1 MLTGMSCFFPKYL
14 TIFLHVSVVGPSIL
28 PPIPVETFGSGS
40 GSADLGSGS
49 ASGGHSEDLSG
60 SGDQV
65 LSGSADMPGSGDQVV
80 SGDLSGSGD
89 LGLSGDTSGS
99 GDMSASGPLSGLG
112 DSSGSGEPFGTASTD
127 FPSGE
132 SGFGSADAS
141 GSAFSGEG
149 SSITVVFSGM
159 DGMVSGQGS
168 TSGGLQEAGEGST
181 GIIIFPPSEAG
192 SGLLSGSGDL
202 SGSGSGSM
210 ESGSS
215 TESYGESGQFSGT
228 SSGFITSDFSGSSGL
243 PSGFSSGTASGQSG
257 ELSGSGDTQILLID
271 GELIDASTSVTRKE
285 YELGGGLVAFSG
297 SGDISGSGMPS
308 SDFSGSVSGSDSG
321 FYSGVTFV
329 GSGYT
334 ELTGSS
340 SGEQEASGFLLY
352 SSGLGSGD
360 SLYGF
365 GSTSFISG
373 SGSGWVSGS
382 ESSTSG
388 EEGSVTFLSGD
399 FTTEVSGGSVLP
411 LELGQGSLE
420 YSGDESGSS
429 SSSSGF
435 HSGSGDNRM
444 LEASGTSSGATSGDL
459 PPVELSSPSRQ
470 WMLTESTP
478 ASAEAL
484 GEAEPAQSSD
494 VMYGTHS
501 PAVAPVGLAAPPTAA
516 APATVGAPGIAGGT
530 NGEQSKSTSLS
541 RYLLVSKIPFLT
553 HCSLVCLKMRVPSFS
568 QIQIFRQS
576 VIHPLSIC
584 TWGCRGSGAYPSYL
598 MVKVGYTLDKLPV
611 YGRANP
617 KRQAAIHTHTCRQ
630 AGVPWGE
637 PMQEQREHANSRQR
651 GPSWNG
657 TCETRMLPHR
667 NSDSYFLKYFAV
679 VCMSF
684 FSSAWVPHSKESWVD
699 R

>member
-1 MLTGMSCFFPKYL
+1 MSYTKILTGMSCFFPMYL
-14 TIFLHVSVVGPSIL
+14 TIFLHVSVVGPSIR
-28 PPIPVETFGSGS
+28 PPIPVETSGSGS
-40 GSADLGSGS
+40 GSADLDLGS

-60 SGDQV
+60 SGVLSGSGDQV
-65 LSGSADMPGSGDQVV
+65 LSGSADLPGSGDQVV

-99 GDMSASGPLSGLG
+99 GDMSGSGPLSGLG
-112 DSSGSGEPFGTASTD
+112 DSSGSGEPFGSGTASTD
-127 FPSGE
+127 FPSGA
-132 SGFGSADAS
+132 SGFGSADDS

-202 SGSGSGSM
+202 SGSGSGST

-215 TESYGESGQFSGT
+215 TESFGESGQFSGM
-228 SSGFITSDFSGSSGL
+228 SSGLITSDFSGSSGL
-243 PSGFSSGTASGQSG
+243 PSGFSSGSASGQSG

-308 SDFSGSVSGSDSG
+308 GDFSGSVSGSDSG

-388 EEGSVTFLSGD
+388 EEGSVTLLSGD
-399 FTTEVSGGSVLP
+399 FTTEVSGASVLP

-420 YSGDESGSS
+420 YSGDESSS
-429 SSSSGF
+429 SSGRSGF

-444 LEASGTSSGATSGDL
+444 LAGSGTSSGAPSGDL
-459 PPVELSSPSRQ
+459 PPVELSSPSSQ

-478 ASAEAL
+478 GPAEAL
-484 GEAEPAQSSD
+484 GEAELAQTFD
-494 VMYGTHS
+494 VMYGTPS
-501 PAVAPVGLAAPPTAA
+501 PAVAPVGLAAPPTSA
-516 APATVGAPGIAGGT
+516 APATVGEPGSAGGT
-530 NGEQSKSTSLS
+530 NGEQSKSTPLS

-576 VIHPLSIC
+576 IIHPLSI
-584 TWGCRGSGAYPSYL
+584 S
-598 MVKVGYTLDKLPV
+598 
-611 YGRANP
+611 
-617 KRQAAIHTHTCRQ
+617 I
-630 AGVPWGE
+630 
-637 PMQEQREHANSRQR
+637 
-651 GPSWNG
+651 
-657 TCETRMLPHR
+657 
-667 NSDSYFLKYFAV
+667 
-679 VCMSF
+679 
-684 FSSAWVPHSKESWVD
+684 
-699 R
+699 

>member
-1 MLTGMSCFFPKYL
+1 MYF
-14 TIFLHVSVVGPSIL
+14 TICLRVSVVGPSIL
-28 PPIPVETFGSGS
+28 PPIPVETSGSGS

-60 SGDQV
+60 SGVLSGSGDQV
-65 LSGSADMPGSGDQVV
+65 LSGSADLPGSGDQVV

-99 GDMSASGPLSGLG
+99 GDMSGSGPLSGLG
-112 DSSGSGEPFGTASTD
+112 DSSGSGEPFGSGSASTD
-127 FPSGE
+127 FPSGA

-215 TESYGESGQFSGT
+215 TESSGESRQFSGM
-228 SSGFITSDFSGSSGL
+228 SSGFITSDVSGYSGL
-243 PSGFSSGTASGQSG
+243 PSGFSSGSASGQSG

-271 GELIDASTSVTRKE
+271 GELIDASTPVTRKE

-308 SDFSGSVSGSDSG
+308 GDFSGSVSGSDSG

-340 SGEQEASGFLLY
+340 AGEQEASGFLLY

-429 SSSSGF
+429 SSSSSGF

-444 LEASGTSSGATSGDL
+444 FAVSGTSSGAPSGDL

-470 WMLTESTP
+470 WILTESTP
-478 ASAEAL
+478 GPAQAL
-484 GEAEPAQSSD
+484 GEAEPAQISD
-494 VMYGTHS
+494 IMYGTHS

-541 RYLLVSKIPFLT
+541 RYSQGSKIPFLT
-553 HCSLVCLKMRVPSFS
+553 HRSLVCLKMTLPSFS

-576 VIHPLSIC
+576 IIHPVSIS

-598 MVKVGYTLDKLPV
+598 MVKAGYTMDKSPV

-617 KRQAAIHTHTCRQ
+617 KRQ
-630 AGVPWGE
+630 
-637 PMQEQREHANSRQR
+637 
-651 GPSWNG
+651 PS
-657 TCETRMLPHR
+657 TLTPA
-667 NSDSYFLKYFAV
+667 DK
-679 VCMSF
+679 
-684 FSSAWVPHSKESWVD
+684 P
-699 R
+699 

>member
-1 MLTGMSCFFPKYL
+1 MYL
-14 TIFLHVSVVGPSIL
+14 TIFLHVSVVVPSIL
-28 PPIPVETFGSGS
+28 PPIPVETSGSGS
-40 GSADLGSGS
+40 GSADLDLGS

-60 SGDQV
+60 SRVLSGSGDQV
-65 LSGSADMPGSGDQVV
+65 LSGSADLPGSGDQVV

-99 GDMSASGPLSGLG
+99 GDVSGLG
-112 DSSGSGEPFGTASTD
+112 DSSGSGEPFGSGTASTD
-127 FPSGE
+127 FPSGA
-132 SGFGSADAS
+132 SGLGSADAS

-215 TESYGESGQFSGT
+215 TESSGESGQFSGM
-228 SSGFITSDFSGSSGL
+228 SSGLITSDFSGSSGL
-243 PSGFSSGTASGQSG
+243 PSGFSSGSASGQSG

-308 SDFSGSVSGSDSG
+308 GDFSSSVSGSDSG

-360 SLYGF
+360 SLYGY
-365 GSTSFISG
+365 GSASFISG

-399 FTTEVSGGSVLP
+399 FTTEVSGASVLP

-429 SSSSGF
+429 SSSGS

-444 LEASGTSSGATSGDL
+444 LAASGTSSGAPSGDL

-478 ASAEAL
+478 GPAEAL
-484 GEAEPAQSSD
+484 GEAEPAQTSD
-494 VMYGTHS
+494 VMYRTHS

-516 APATVGAPGIAGGT
+516 APATVGAPGIVEGS

-541 RYLLVSKIPFLT
+541 RYLLVSRFPF
-553 HCSLVCLKMRVPSFS
+553 
-568 QIQIFRQS
+568 
-576 VIHPLSIC
+576 
-584 TWGCRGSGAYPSYL
+584 
-598 MVKVGYTLDKLPV
+598 
-611 YGRANP
+611 
-617 KRQAAIHTHTCRQ
+617 
-630 AGVPWGE
+630 
-637 PMQEQREHANSRQR
+637 
-651 GPSWNG
+651 
-657 TCETRMLPHR
+657 
-667 NSDSYFLKYFAV
+667 
-679 VCMSF
+679 
-684 FSSAWVPHSKESWVD
+684 
-699 R
+699 